1 MKTIPQQL
9 FVLEMAN
16 NHMGEVG
23 HGIEVI
29 RQFGAVCRQYPEFKF
44 AFKLQY
50 RDLDTFIHPAMKDRS
65 DLKYIKRFSETK
77 LNRQD
82 FERLI
87 EEMHANEFLAMCTPF
102 DNASVGTIESQN
114 FDIVKIASCSFTD
127 WPLLERVV
135 QNDLP
140 IIASTAGASLEQIDN
155 VVSFL
160 SHRSK
165 KICYSSLRRRVPHSG
180 R

>member
-1 MKTIPQQL
+1 MMKTIPPQL

-16 NHMGEVG
+16 NHMGEVA

-29 RQFGAVCRQYPEFKF
+29 RQFGAVCRQFPEFKF

-50 RDLDTFIHPAMKDRS
+50 RDLDSFIHPAMKDRN

-77 LNRQD
+77 LSRQD

-87 EEMHANEFLAMCTPF
+87 EEMRANGFLAMCTPF

-114 FDIVKIASCSFTD
+114 LDIVKIASCSFTD
-127 WPLLERVV
+127 
-135 QNDLP
+135 
-140 IIASTAGASLEQIDN
+140 
-155 VVSFL
+155 
-160 SHRSK
+160 
-165 KICYSSLRRRVPHSG
+165 
-180 R
+180 